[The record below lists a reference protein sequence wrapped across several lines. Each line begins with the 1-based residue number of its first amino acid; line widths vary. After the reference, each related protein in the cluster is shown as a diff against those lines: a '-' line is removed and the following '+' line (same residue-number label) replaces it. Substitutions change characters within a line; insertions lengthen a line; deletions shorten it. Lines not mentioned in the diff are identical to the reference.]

1 MDGMKQIDLNG
12 PSGNAFAL
20 IGIAIKFAK
29 QLEWDKYDVREMKHK
44 MMSGDYANLIEVF
57 EGHFGDYVE
66 LINKP

>member
-1 MDGMKQIDLNG
+1 MNGMRQIDLNG

-20 IGIAIKFAK
+20 IGVAERFAK
-29 QLEWDKYDVREMKHK
+29 QLEYDTSEITKMRDK

-57 EGHFGDYVE
+57 EEHFGNIVE